1 MTIYKG
7 KEAVCGIQLTIDRQ
21 WRYAMTAEDT
31 LTVKF
36 VDNDNNV
43 LTKTY
48 TQADADS
55 IDKQVGVVLTET
67 ETAAMAIGRGIIT
80 AFMNDLT
87 VLPPT
92 EIYVKEAL

>member
-1 MTIYKG
+1 
-7 KEAVCGIQLTIDRQ
+7 
-21 WRYAMTAEDT
+21 MTAEDT

-36 VDNDNNV
+36 VDNLGGV
-43 LTKTY
+43 LEKTY

-55 IDKQVGVVLTET
+55 IDKQVGIILTET
-67 ETAAMAIGRGIIT
+67 ETATMALGRGLIT
-80 AFMNDLT
+80 AYMNDLT